1 MWRSYVELVMNSYF
15 ITLFDKLFNDV
26 VSRSF
31 IIGDVDNVST
41 MNVLLGCRSGEKK
54 KNP

>member
-1 MWRSYVELVMNSYF
+1 MNSYF

-31 IIGDVDNVST
+31 IIGDVVDNIST
-41 MNVLLGCRSGEKK
+41 VNGLLGCRTGETKVCNHTK
-54 KNP
+54 VHL

>member
-1 MWRSYVELVMNSYF
+1 MNSYF

-31 IIGDVDNVST
+31 IIDDVVDNVST
-41 MNVLLGCRSGEKK
+41 VNRLLGCRTGETKK
-54 KNP
+54 KIPERN